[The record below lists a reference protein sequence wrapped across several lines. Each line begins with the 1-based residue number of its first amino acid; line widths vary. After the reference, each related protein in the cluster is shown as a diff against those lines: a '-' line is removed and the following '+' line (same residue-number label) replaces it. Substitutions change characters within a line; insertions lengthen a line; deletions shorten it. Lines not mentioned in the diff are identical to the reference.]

1 MGSVTNYQYDILGR
15 VTKISYPPTGAD
27 FVQYTYNDAANFV
40 DSTNENGWKTRQ
52 IYDGLGRLTI
62 SDKISGSATYANV
75 SYAYDWSNNVVGST
89 DVFSKTSRAQYD
101 AVGRSTSE
109 IGPDG
114 NFTQQSYDDLHNWVR
129 SSDQNGNS
137 RCDVYDRLG
146 RLISVIDMAT
156 VLCQAGIASNYS
168 YDLAGNLVKL
178 TNSNNQTTLYSRDN
192 LHRLQATT
200 LPDSSVESYLYDN
213 DGNLVKKI
221 DQKNTSTIFTYD
233 ALNRLSHATYCNSA
247 ITSDNYLYDANGRIV
262 TRSSV
267 NATVTYTYDA
277 RGRITGE
284 TDAVNAPNENYNPG
298 CTIGT
303 AASTVGSPQ
312 TYHMSY
318 SYQGETLRQIA
329 YPDGLKANYT
339 YDPLGRIASVFTP
352 GGRTYATFS
361 YNKDDSI
368 RGIGF
373 GDGSVGNY
381 TYDTLGRMIML
392 TLKNAGSTTILSL
405 SYGYDKAGEMTS
417 STGQVNSQSVSEA
430 YIYDALGR
438 LTNATLANGSS
449 STILSYQYDN
459 MGNRLVQSQ
468 NGVTT
473 NYSYNAT
480 NNELKSYSAPGVAAS
495 YGYDPLGDLL
505 SRTTGASTWTYVWDT
520 PGHLLKALNN
530 GSTQAAYAYD
540 ASGRRMESI
549 EGGTTT
555 FYAYLGTETLYEKS
569 SGTSTDYVFGGGIRL
584 GSVSGKG
591 GSYYHE
597 DALGSTRLVTSM
609 TKQTVLF
616 ADSYQPFGS
625 DNGTP
630 TGSNTYKFTGK
641 PFSAATGLYYYFQ
654 RWYDPSIGRFLSPDS
669 NLGRRANPLTLNRY
683 IYVTDS
689 PLSGTDPS
697 GLGCADSAFS
707 FLSCA
712 GNFLYDNTV
721 GAAINSYNWYNSAS
735 DSDKRAFWIGVGVA
749 VGIGVVVGLS
759 CAFAGCV
766 GLVLLGVGILTS
778 VGGSYAAG
786 ATYRLAGG
794 QSEGGLAATMF
805 WGGIG
810 AGAGFSLGYGVGAYA
825 WNKNLVTP
833 ELGDETSAATSNP
846 GTTYRL
852 GTTSGRWYSSRP
864 FESLGDLESEFG
876 SASKPYPWQSSYRI
890 TS

>member
-1 MGSVTNYQYDILGR
+1 MGSVTNYQYDIRGR
-15 VTKISYPPTGAD
+15 VTKTCYPATGAD
-27 FVQYTYNDAANFV
+27 VRQSAYNDAANFV
-40 DSTNENGWKTRQ
+40 DTSNENGWKARQ
-52 IYDGLGRLTI
+52 IYDGLGRLLI
-62 SDKISGSATYANV
+62 SDRFSGPVSFTNATSTYNWADSVVSTTNV
-75 SYAYDWSNNVVGST
+75 LGH
-89 DVFSKTSRAQYD
+89 TSITQYD
-101 AVGRSTSE
+101 AVGRLISE
-109 IGPDG
+109 TGPDG
-114 NFTQQSYDDLHNWVR
+114 NSTQQAYDGLHNWVK
-129 SSDQNGNS
+129 STDPKGNVQ
-137 RCDVYDRLG
+137 CNVLDRLG
-146 RLISVIDMAT
+146 RLISVIQEASP
-156 VLCQAGIASNYS
+156 LCETGIATNYN
-168 YDLAGNLVKL
+168 YDATGNLVKV
-178 TNSNNQTTLYSRDN
+178 TNANSQVTQHTFDSLSRVVKTTFSDG
-192 LHRLQATT
+192 
-200 LPDSSVESYLYDN
+200 SVESYFYDN
-213 DGNLVKKI
+213 DGNIVRKLN
-221 DQKNTSTIFTYD
+221 QKSLLTIYSYD
-233 ALNRLSHATYCNSA
+233 SLNRLTNTTYCGA
-247 ITSDNYLYDANGRIV
+247 GITSDNYAYDKDGRSV
-262 TRSSV
+262 TVASI
-267 NATVTYTYDA
+267 NATVSYKYDA
-277 RGRITGE
+277 RSRPTSE
-284 TDAVNAPNENYNPG
+284 TYAVNTGSTVYNPG
-298 CTIGT
+298 CPTGSSSSTIG
-303 AASTVGSPQ
+303 STQPYTIG
-312 TYHMSY
+312 HA
-318 SYQGETLRQIA
+318 YQAENLRQLV
-329 YPDGLKANYT
+329 YPDGLNINYT

-361 YNKDDSI
+361 YNKDDTI
-368 RGIGF
+368 KGIGF
-373 GDGSVGNY
+373 GDGSIGNY
-381 TYDTLGRMIML
+381 TYDILGRMLAL
-392 TLKNAGSTTILSL
+392 TFKNPSGTTQLSL
-405 SYGYDKAGEMTS
+405 AYGFEKTGLLINS
-417 STGQVNSQSVSEA
+417 NGQVNSVAVGESYS
-430 YIYDALGR
+430 YDPLGR
-438 LTNATLANGSS
+438 LTNATVVNGSTS
-449 STILSYQYDN
+449 NTLWYQYDN
-459 MGNRLVQSQ
+459 LGNRLIQSQ
-468 NGVTT
+468 NGAIT
-473 NYSYNAT
+473 NYYYNAT
-480 NNELKSYSAPGVAAS
+480 NNELKSTSGATTAS
-495 YGYDPLGDLL
+495 YSYDTAGNLAG
-505 SRTTGASTWTYVWDT
+505 RTVGASTWTYSWDFSN
-520 PGHLLKALNN
+520 HLSKAVNN
-530 GSTQAAYAYD
+530 GLTSGTYAYD
-540 ASGRRMESI
+540 ASGRRLEAS
-549 EGGTTT
+549 EGSATT